1 VNNLLQ
7 RSMRAAMPMMA
18 SRLNGTAA
26 RSFSVAYDIK
36 SKFELAY
43 NQKVEAQAKVA
54 VKIPQPKNKAEYGQA
69 YYNDARLSN
78 MKVGYVHPY
87 HCEGSPIYMS
97 NSYFMKNLFQAT
109 GPE

>member
-1 VNNLLQ
+1 
-7 RSMRAAMPMMA
+7 
-18 SRLNGTAA
+18 
-26 RSFSVAYDIK
+26 
-36 SKFELAY
+36 
-43 NQKVEAQAKVA
+43 
-54 VKIPQPKNKAEYGQA
+54 
-69 YYNDARLSN
+69 